1 MRFRHT
7 SQRGTRTR
15 SYPAAVALALGLSGL
30 AGCADWSD
38 RSFLP
43 DRPGETGVADV
54 AATRPKAE
62 RSDRTA
68 ASRGGSE
75 MIGKVPG
82 SASTVPPQEAQIV
95 LGTGTF
101 ANLPRLKKR
110 LASTIPPGDPVTLD
124 FEQVEVRDVLRTVL
138 GELLK
143 QSYTVEPGVEGTVT
157 LKTGKAIAR
166 DDVLPVL
173 ADALQ
178 LAGVA
183 LIERDGIFLALP
195 ADKATQQATLG
206 GAAGI
211 VTRIVPIRYVAIPD
225 LETVLQP
232 LTPAGTTIQAD
243 PTRRL
248 LIMTGPAQE
257 LAQVQE
263 YISIFDADFMQGM
276 SFAIVPVRYG
286 RARDIAVEANA
297 MLATVNPS
305 AKDVVRVMPLGR
317 LNSILVASW
326 QPAYIRSVYDWVERL
341 DKGDEGSEPRIYVYR
356 VRNGQATEL
365 GRVLSEALGISGGSS
380 GGTGSSSPGFGI
392 GGLAGRGGLGD
403 SYDRGIV
410 GDGIDP
416 VPAGSPVASSDLAAP
431 ALPESPL
438 AAGSTATPPQ
448 EGRPEDVIRLSVDRA
463 NNALVI
469 VANPQIYAEIE
480 SALEKL
486 DVPPLQVLIEATI
499 AEVTLNDNFALGLQ
513 YAFQSGNFSAILAP
527 NVKATSTDT
536 TSSGSGAGAI
546 PGFPG
551 LGYVQGTNVLYS
563 TTGANVLLSAL
574 AEKTN
579 VRVLSSPN
587 LMILNN
593 GMAHLQVGSDV
604 PTVTQTS
611 TSNLSP
617 NAPTVNSVNY
627 RGTGI
632 MLQVRPRVSDDGLVI
647 MDIKEEIS
655 QPVTTTT
662 STLDSPTIQQRQ
674 VTSSVAVR
682 DGETIALAGLIEE
695 RTGRNNGGVP
705 WLKDIPGLGLLFG
718 TRAETRERTELL
730 VLITPQVVR
739 TGIESEAVTQE
750 LRERLQQL
758 KPILGYM

>member
-1 MRFRHT
+1 MV
-7 SQRGTRTR
+7 
-15 SYPAAVALALGLSGL
+15 VALALGLLGL
-30 AGCADWSD
+30 TGCADWSEK
-38 RSFLP
+38 SFLP
-43 DRPGETGVADV
+43 DLAGETGVADI
-54 AATRPKAE
+54 AATRPKAPL
-62 RSDRTA
+62 SDRA
-68 ASRGGSE
+68 EVSKGGSE

-82 SASTVPPQEAQIV
+82 GAGTAPTQPAQVV

-101 ANLPRLKKR
+101 ANLPNLKKR
-110 LASTIPPGDPVTLD
+110 LESKIPPGDPVTLD
-124 FEQVEVRDVLRTVL
+124 FDQVEVRDVLRSVF

-143 QSYTVEPGVEGTVT
+143 QSYTVEPGVEGTIT
-157 LKTGKAIAR
+157 LKTGKAIPRAE
-166 DDVLPVL
+166 VLPVL

-183 LIERDGIFLALP
+183 LIERDGFFLALP
-195 ADKATQQATLG
+195 SEKATQKATLG
-206 GAAGI
+206 GVAGL
-211 VTRIVPIRYVAIPD
+211 VTRIVPIRYVALPD
-225 LETVLQP
+225 LETVLKP
-232 LTPAGTTIQAD
+232 LTPSGTTIQAD
-243 PTRRL
+243 PARRL

-257 LAQVQE
+257 LAQVEE

-297 MLATVNPS
+297 MLVTVNPS
-305 AKDVVRVMPLGR
+305 ARDVVRVMPLGR
-317 LNSILVASW
+317 LNSVLVASW
-326 QPAYIRSVYDWVERL
+326 QPAYIQSVRNWLERL

-365 GRVLSEALGISGGSS
+365 GRVMAEALGISGGSP
-380 GGTGSSSPGFGI
+380 GGTGAGTFGAGESGFAGPGGLRDPFAPGFG
-392 GGLAGRGGLGD
+392 
-403 SYDRGIV
+403 

-416 VPAGSPVASSDLAAP
+416 GPAGSPVASDDP
-431 ALPESPL
+431 ASPPMAEYPL
-438 AAGSTATPPQ
+438 ASAGDAAQLAGDTQ
-448 EGRPEDVIRLSVDRA
+448 GGRRQDTIRLSVDRA

-480 SALEKL
+480 AALEKL
-486 DVPPLQVLIEATI
+486 DVPPLQVLVEATI

-513 YAFQSGNFSAILAP
+513 YAFQSGNFAAILAP
-527 NVKATSTDT
+527 NVRATSTDT
-536 TSSGSGAGAI
+536 TGSGAGGGTI
-546 PGFPG
+546 SGFPG
-551 LGYVQGTNVLYS
+551 LGYVQGSNMLFS

-593 GMAHLQVGSDV
+593 GSAHLQVGSDV

-611 TSNLSP
+611 TSNLTP
-617 NAPTVNSVNY
+617 NAPTVNAVNY

-647 MDIKEEIS
+647 MDIREEIS

-662 STLDSPTIQQRQ
+662 SSLDSPTIQQRQ

-695 RTGRNNGGVP
+695 RTGRNNGGIP

-718 TRAETRERTELL
+718 TRTETRERTELL
-730 VLITPQVVR
+730 VLITPQIVR
-739 TGIESEAVTQE
+739 VGLDSRAVTQE
-750 LRERLQQL
+750 LRERLKQL
-758 KPILGYM
+758 RPILGYM